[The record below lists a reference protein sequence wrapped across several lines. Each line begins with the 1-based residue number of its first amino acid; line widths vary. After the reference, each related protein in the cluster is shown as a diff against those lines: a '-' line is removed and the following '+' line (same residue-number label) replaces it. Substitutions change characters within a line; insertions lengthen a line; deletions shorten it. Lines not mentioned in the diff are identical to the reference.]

1 MIKKIIESKQNRAR
15 SVGILVTA
23 AICMSFSPIIVK
35 LLGRKIIGPTAIAFW
50 RTFIGGM
57 ALVLIALL
65 ESKSGEYKNRPSP
78 YKGFRGEP
86 RGEPCVQPAFSG
98 RLLHMAPAPMAWC
111 LFTGT
116 FFALDLALW
125 HYAIIYVGSGMACLL
140 GNTHVFA
147 TAVISWLVFKEKLT
161 LRFLVAAPA
170 GIAGLA
176 LLVGVFSEKV
186 VFTPLYIRGLVFGFL
201 TALMYSMY
209 LVGIKKASDHKSHPA
224 PAVIMAWI
232 CLTSAVFL
240 AVGSFFENKPSLPPD
255 FRSVFLLVILG
266 VIGQALSWWG
276 IVHSIKK
283 IAIHH
288 AALILLLQPVLAM
301 IWGYLF
307 FNEVLAVSQI
317 IGAVITLTAIYA
329 GSIRK

>member
-1 MIKKIIESKQNRAR
+1 
-15 SVGILVTA
+15 
-23 AICMSFSPIIVK
+23 MSFSPIIVK
-35 LLGRKIIGPTAIAFW
+35 LLGRNIIGPTAIAFW
-50 RTFIGGM
+50 RTFIGGL
-57 ALVLIALL
+57 ALVLIAKL
-65 ESKSGEYKNRPSP
+65 ERKSLG
-78 YKGFRGEP
+78 
-86 RGEPCVQPAFSG
+86 
-98 RLLHMAPAPMAWC
+98 MAPAPMAWC

-116 FFALDLALW
+116 FFALDLTLW

-170 GIAGLA
+170 GIGGLA

-209 LVGIKKASDHKSHPA
+209 LVGIKKASDHKSRPS
-224 PAVIMAWI
+224 PAVIMTWI

-255 FRSVFLLVILG
+255 FRAVSLLMILG

-301 IWGYLF
+301 VWGYLF
-307 FNEVLAVSQI
+307 FNEVLSISQI
-317 IGAVITLTAIYA
+317 IGAVITLNAIYS
-329 GSIRK
+329 GSIRR

>member
-1 MIKKIIESKQNRAR
+1 
-15 SVGILVTA
+15 
-23 AICMSFSPIIVK
+23 MSFSPIIVK
-35 LLGRKIIGPTAIAFW
+35 LLGRNILGPISIAFW

-57 ALVLIALL
+57 ALILIAKL
-65 ESKSGEYKNRPSP
+65 ESESGQYKIRP
-78 YKGFRGEP
+78 YKGFRGER
-86 RGEPCVQPAFSG
+86 RGEHCVHPAFSD
-98 RLLHMAPAPMAWC
+98 RPLHMAPAPMAWC

-161 LRFLVAAPA
+161 PRFLVAAPV
-170 GIAGLA
+170 GIGGLA

-201 TALMYSMY
+201 TALLYSMY
-209 LVGIKKASDHKSHPA
+209 LVGIKKASDHKSRPVPA
-224 PAVIMAWI
+224 AIMAWI
-232 CLTSAVFL
+232 CLTAAVFL
-240 AVGSFFENKPSLPPD
+240 AVGSFFENKPALPPN
-255 FRSVFLLVILG
+255 FRAVSLLMILG
-266 VIGQALSWWG
+266 IVGQALSWWG

-301 IWGYLF
+301 VWGYLF
-307 FNEVLAVSQI
+307 FNEALAVSQI
-317 IGAVITLTAIYA
+317 LGAVITLTAIYA

>member
-1 MIKKIIESKQNRAR
+1 MDSMLYRTRA
-15 SVGILVTA
+15 VGVLVTA

-35 LLGRKIIGPTAIAFW
+35 LLGRNILGPTAIAFW

-57 ALVLIALL
+57 ALVLIAKL
-65 ESKSGEYKNRPSP
+65 ERKS
-78 YKGFRGEP
+78 
-86 RGEPCVQPAFSG
+86 
-98 RLLHMAPAPMAWC
+98 LHMAPAPMAWC

-116 FFALDLALW
+116 FFALDLTLW
-125 HYAIIYVGSGMACLL
+125 HYSIIYVGSGMACLL

-161 LRFLVAAPA
+161 PRFLVAAPV
-170 GIAGLA
+170 GIGGLA

-186 VFTPLYIRGLVFGFL
+186 VFTPLYIRGFVFGFL

-209 LVGIKKASDHKSHPA
+209 LVGIKKASDHKTRPA
-224 PAVIMAWI
+224 PAAIMAWI

-255 FRSVFLLVILG
+255 LRAVSLLIILG

-307 FNEVLAVSQI
+307 FNEVLAASQI
-317 IGAVITLTAIYA
+317 IGAMVTLTAIYV
-329 GSIRK
+329 GSIRN

>member
-1 MIKKIIESKQNRAR
+1 MKTNTDKLAQHIGSPRRGINRAR
-15 SVGILVTA
+15 PVGILVTA

-35 LLGRKIIGPTAIAFW
+35 LLGRNILGPTAIAFW

-57 ALVLIALL
+57 ALVLIAKLKR
-65 ESKSGEYKNRPSP
+65 KSL
-78 YKGFRGEP
+78 
-86 RGEPCVQPAFSG
+86 A
-98 RLLHMAPAPMAWC
+98 MAPAPIAWC

-116 FFALDLALW
+116 FFALDLSLW

-147 TAVISWLVFKEKLT
+147 TAVISWLIFNEKLT

-170 GIAGLA
+170 GIGGLA

-209 LVGIKKASDHKSHPA
+209 LVGIKKASDHKSRPA
-224 PAVIMAWI
+224 PAAIMAWI
-232 CLTSAVFL
+232 CLTAAVFL
-240 AVGSFFENKPSLPPD
+240 AVGSFFENKPSLPPN
-255 FRSVFLLVILG
+255 FRAISLLIILG

-301 IWGYLF
+301 VWGYLF
-307 FNEVLAVSQI
+307 FNEALAASQI